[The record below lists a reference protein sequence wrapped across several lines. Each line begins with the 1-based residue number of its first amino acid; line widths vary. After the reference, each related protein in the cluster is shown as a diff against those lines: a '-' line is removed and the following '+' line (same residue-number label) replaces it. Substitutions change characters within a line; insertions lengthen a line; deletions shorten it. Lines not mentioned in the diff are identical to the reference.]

1 VQVVLFCNGQN
12 CGELTAVLDEIGAY
26 PDFEFVRI
34 DCATDENR
42 EKCAGAGDIRET
54 WRKYS
59 RPTIKLASRAVHGQS
74 PSAPWLHVE
83 LSLCSLPGF
92 DKGEPRFFTNTAEAG
107 IEPYGGKN
115 TAADVK
121 DLLDFRSN
129 PIVDSNVVYF
139 ESKEHLNALVEKGAV
154 MAKFHQTW
162 CGHCKTMKK
171 HFEKASLAFPKG
183 GPISL
188 VDIDCGYQ
196 PALQF

>member
-1 VQVVLFCNGQN
+1 
-12 CGELTAVLDEIGAY
+12 
-26 PDFEFVRI
+26 
-34 DCATDENR
+34 
-42 EKCAGAGDIRET
+42 
-54 WRKYS
+54 
-59 RPTIKLASRAVHGQS
+59 
-74 PSAPWLHVE
+74 
-83 LSLCSLPGF
+83 
-92 DKGEPRFFTNTAEAG
+92 
-107 IEPYGGKN
+107 
-115 TAADVK
+115 
-121 DLLDFRSN
+121 
-129 PIVDSNVVYF
+129 VDSNVVYF